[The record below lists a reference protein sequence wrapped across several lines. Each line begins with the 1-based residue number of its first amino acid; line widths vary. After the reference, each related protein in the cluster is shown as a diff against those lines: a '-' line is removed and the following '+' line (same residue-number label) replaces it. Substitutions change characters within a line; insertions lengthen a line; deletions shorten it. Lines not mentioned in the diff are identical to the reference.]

1 MTRISHFLIPFLVLL
16 LTSSQPASAFSS
28 VYAFGDSLSDTGN
41 SESSI
46 FSIYN
51 ILGQCHP
58 ARPCPPYDQGR
69 YSNGPVAVERFADA
83 ILPGG
88 SNVDNF
94 HNFSV
99 AGSTTGI
106 GNAGD
111 GGAQTKTG
119 AFLLPGMAQQI
130 GAFLSGFSG
139 HADTNALYFVWGGAN
154 DYVAGDSAQSAAQNI
169 ADYVDLLAEIGA
181 QTIMVPNLPDLSL
194 TPSIK
199 ALGNQEVNLARSFS
213 LDFNQTLTE
222 LLNTISISQPNTQ
235 IKQFD
240 SYGFFNT
247 IFQNPGAYGFDDVTT
262 ACVSLPTICSNPE
275 THVFWDG
282 FHPTA
287 QMHALAAGAM
297 VSQIPLPAAIWLFFS
312 GLIPLFLRQPYS
324 AQIRINLQKFLE

>member
-1 MTRISHFLIPFLVLL
+1 MTRISHFHILFLALL
-16 LTSSQPASAFSS
+16 LACSQPASAFSS
-28 VYAFGDSLSDTGN
+28 VYAFGDSLSDGGN

-51 ILGQCHP
+51 FLGQCHP
-58 ARPCPPYDQGR
+58 ARPCPPYYQGR

-88 SNVDNF
+88 SNADNF
-94 HNFSV
+94 YNFAV

-111 GGAQTKTG
+111 GGSQTKTG
-119 AFLLPGMAQQI
+119 AFLLPGMARQI
-130 GAFLSGFSG
+130 GEFLSSFSE
-139 HADTNALYFVWGGAN
+139 HADTDALYFVWGGAN
-154 DYVAGDSAQSAAQNI
+154 DYVTGASAHTAAQNI
-169 ADYVDLLAEIGA
+169 ADYVDQLAEIGA
-181 QTIMVPNLPDLSL
+181 QTIIVPNLPDLSL

-199 ALGNQEVNLARSFS
+199 ASGNQEVNLARSFS
-213 LDFNQTLTE
+213 LDFNQTLAD
-222 LLNTISISQPNTQ
+222 LLNSVSIAQPNTQ

-247 IFQNPGAYGFDDVTT
+247 IFQNPGVYGFNDATT

-275 THVFWDG
+275 AHVFWDG

-287 QMHALAAGAM
+287 RMHELAAGAM
-297 VSQIPLPAAIWLFFS
+297 VSQVPLPAAIWLFFS
-312 GLIPLFLRQPYS
+312 GLISLFFRKACP
-324 AQIRINLQKFLE
+324 AQIRISLQKFLD